1 MKFKKKLSLIF
12 AVMLTVFFTLPF
24 AASAVTFTPT
34 NGKDENNKLVPIYFY
49 STSIYMMNLDNGEPL
64 VDINSEEK
72 LSPGYLTQLM
82 TCALILDKFDGNEK
96 KLKETSP
103 YREHKEGD
111 SSKHYRDSWKK
122 KKNKRKTRFGLSEGT
137 QVLSESKPHL
147 THLLENGHRVVLPQ
161 GREFKKADAKRFV
174 AAKKHIQPVQEEA
187 NETFLAAVDE
197 VLRRHG
203 K

>member
-1 MKFKKKLSLIF
+1 MSYQNLKADLTGLVAELNKYSDE
-12 AVMLTVFFTLPF
+12 VM
-24 AASAVTFTPT
+24 ADIDKQADKIA
-34 NGKDENNKLVPIYFY
+34 NNAK
-49 STSIYMMNLDNGEPL
+49 
-64 VDINSEEK
+64 
-72 LSPGYLTQLM
+72 
-82 TCALILDKFDGNEK
+82 K

-122 KKNKRKTRFGLSEGT
+122 KKNKRKTRFGLSEGI
-137 QVLSESKPHL
+137 QVLSASKPHL

-161 GREFKKADAKRFV
+161 GREFKAGSKRFV
-174 AAKKHIQPVQEEA
+174 NARKHIQPVQEEV